1 MSKIQRVLILEPF
14 YGGSHK
20 QFIETLRS
28 LSVNYEDVL
37 VKSMQNKLKTTNSS
51 NMPIFEF
58 KLYEMKAKKWHW
70 RSRTSAL
77 YMAQLIDQNETN
89 FDILFVSSI
98 LNLTELLALRPDLSR
113 ISKKIIYFH
122 ENQLV
127 YPIQIQKERDFQYG
141 YNQILSCL
149 VADQVIFNSNFNRN
163 SFIFA
168 IKPFLKMMPD
178 YRPPNLDN
186 LIETISKKSRVLYYP
201 IKFDNIPLMHTET
214 REKAIL
220 HIIWPHRWEHDK
232 DPESFFRILF
242 KLKEQNVL
250 FKVSVLGES
259 FSQIPAIFEEAK
271 IKLGNVIL
279 NWGYSNSK
287 EEYYKILSTANV
299 AISTAIHEFFGVSML
314 EAAYCGCYPLC
325 PSRLVYPEL
334 FPTQYLYNTEDECV
348 EKLVKFANSPE
359 QIPLPLDIAFSTI
372 DWTYSRD
379 AYISLFS
386 NNEGDNEQ
394 DIMNNSHTIKC

>member
-141 YNQILSCL
+141 YNQILS
-149 VADQVIFNSNFNRN
+149 
-163 SFIFA
+163 
-168 IKPFLKMMPD
+168 
-178 YRPPNLDN
+178 
-186 LIETISKKSRVLYYP
+186 
-201 IKFDNIPLMHTET
+201 
-214 REKAIL
+214 
-220 HIIWPHRWEHDK
+220 W
-232 DPESFFRILF
+232 
-242 KLKEQNVL
+242 
-250 FKVSVLGES
+250 
-259 FSQIPAIFEEAK
+259 
-271 IKLGNVIL
+271 
-279 NWGYSNSK
+279 
-287 EEYYKILSTANV
+287 
-299 AISTAIHEFFGVSML
+299 
-314 EAAYCGCYPLC
+314 
-325 PSRLVYPEL
+325 
-334 FPTQYLYNTEDECV
+334 
-348 EKLVKFANSPE
+348 
-359 QIPLPLDIAFSTI
+359 
-372 DWTYSRD
+372 
-379 AYISLFS
+379 
-386 NNEGDNEQ
+386 
-394 DIMNNSHTIKC
+394 